1 MKAQADLVG
10 DPWTILLEGL
20 SGLHVPI
27 QFAGNVG
34 NAASAC
40 ETANAGLARDAA
52 NAPVASNQ
60 SDRTRPILTPEV
72 LMLPGQAADVQPAM
86 DHTRTHNLTC
96 ASIAHAAAHLLF
108 SQPGRTITGLKP
120 MGVAV
125 VSAIEDAR
133 VERML
138 ILKYPGVQRWFAQ
151 ELQQTNTEGLSTF
164 ALLLVKLSRSLLD
177 DYCIEQDYWV
187 SKAHRLFQMNVQRN
201 GLADYD
207 GFRAIAS
214 ILANDLGQMRVQ
226 FNAQQFVVPH
236 AYRDDNSY
244 LWNFKEDAASEDLTL
259 ENELMAA
266 SEPPS
271 DSDAHPQTQ
280 SRYLDASERFIYPEW
295 NSRVDLMRQDWST
308 VIEYAVRPLLAN
320 TPVSQRIQTAR
331 ACRTR
336 VLYARSVGDARIFR
350 QREGDAFD
358 MSAMIDGAIHR
369 RMETASDGRYYIR
382 RQMRLKK
389 CSILLL
395 LDLSVSVTARIHNSE
410 YSILDIEK
418 RAAIMFA
425 HLALEVQDRVAIH
438 GFCSDTR
445 HGVHYYRFLDFG
457 RSFSPQALAQLQ
469 EAPGQ
474 YSTRMGAAIRHA
486 QRFFENEDSDQQAVI
501 MMTDGAPSDIDVFD
515 PDYLIQDAAR
525 AVKDARRLEV
535 YGLVMDPAARDYANT
550 IFGSG
555 RYRIVPQATML
566 AGQLQSLYTQL
577 RTHTILVRSLQARN

>member
-27 QFAGNVG
+27 QFAGNLG

-40 ETANAGLARDAA
+40 ETANAPDT
-52 NAPVASNQ
+52 SNQ
-60 SDRTRPILTPEV
+60 PDGTRPILMPEV
-72 LMLPGQAADVQPAM
+72 LLLPGQAADVQPAM

-96 ASIAHAAAHLLF
+96 ASIAHAVAHLLF

-138 ILKYPGVQRWFAQ
+138 ILKYPGVKRWFAQ

-164 ALLLVKLSRSLLD
+164 ALLLAKLSRSLLD

-244 LWNFKEDAASEDLTL
+244 LWNFKEHSASEDRAL
-259 ENELMAA
+259 ESQVMNVNGSPL
-266 SEPPS
+266 
-271 DSDAHPQTQ
+271 DSDTDDQTQ
-280 SRYLDASERFIYPEW
+280 SRFHDAPERFIYPEW
-295 NSRVDLMRQDWST
+295 NARGNLMRSDWAT
-308 VIEYAVRPLLAN
+308 VIEYAVRPVAVN
-320 TPVSQRIQTAR
+320 TPVAHWTQATR
-331 ACRTR
+331 ASRAR
-336 VLYARSVGDARIFR
+336 VLYARSVGVERIFR

-369 RMETASDGRYYIR
+369 RMETASDGRYYMR

-486 QRFFENEDSDQQAVI
+486 QRFFEHEDSDQQAVI

-555 RYRIVPQATML
+555 RYRLVPQATML

-577 RTHTILVRSLQARN
+577 RTHTI